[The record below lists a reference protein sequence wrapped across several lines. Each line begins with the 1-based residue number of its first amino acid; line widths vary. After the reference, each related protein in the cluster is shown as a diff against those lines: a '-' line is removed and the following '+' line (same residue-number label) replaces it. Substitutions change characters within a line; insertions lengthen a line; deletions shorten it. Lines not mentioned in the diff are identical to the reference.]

1 MAYFSD
7 VGMLLAASSGS
18 MKPNHSLRMASKGL
32 LLVYVT
38 AVVGLSTASAVLLV
52 DSGTPESFP
61 PGDFG
66 VRNWPPPLGGSF
78 LAQAF
83 SLSDPAFIS
92 TIEAFI
98 EGESGFAMQM
108 QLTSAI
114 GPAATATDLI
124 GSFSLPLPGTV
135 QENPPT
141 FVSTP
146 VNVNLQPG
154 TYFLVFSTDF
164 NADFH
169 GGAGMPFDAPNDIG
183 DTFGAGDSGL
193 DMAFPPASNFLPTGL
208 VEDAVSDTL
217 GVRIEGNV
225 IPAVPDESSTPVL
238 FLIGVFGV
246 CGYSVWCRNGAAE
259 ARKP

>member
-1 MAYFSD
+1 MA
-7 VGMLLAASSGS
+7 L
-18 MKPNHSLRMASKGL
+18 KGL
-32 LLVYVT
+32 LLVYVS
-38 AVVGLSTASAVLLV
+38 AVVGLSPASAVLLV
-52 DSGTPESFP
+52 DSGTPESTGF
-61 PGDFG
+61 FG
-66 VRNWPPPLGGSF
+66 IKNWPPPLGGGF

-98 EGESGFAMQM
+98 EGERGFAIQM

-135 QENPPT
+135 FDNPPTFPT

-164 NADFH
+164 NAEH
-169 GGAGMPFDAPNDIG
+169 RGGAGMPSDAPNKIG

-193 DMAFPPASNFLPTGL
+193 DMAFPPASNFLPILT
-208 VEDAVSDTL
+208 VPASAAQV

-225 IPAVPDESSTPVL
+225 IPAVPDESSTLVL
-238 FLIGVFGV
+238 LFIAVFGV
-246 CGYSVWCRNGAAE
+246 CGYSLWCRKGATQADRLLHVSE
-259 ARKP
+259 FRNEGVFD